1 MTCWAISPSRQMH
14 STVARLLGQWK
25 NFRLLSSPLTINH
38 FPHLINALAMVK
50 QAAARTNCKLRL
62 LSGEK
67 AAPIDRICTEILSG
81 QWHDQF
87 VVDAIQVGAGTSTNM
102 NMNEVIANRASQLC
116 NEALGSYQTLHPNN
130 DVNLSQ
136 STNDAYATAV
146 RLSILLDYGRLTE
159 ALDRLSATL
168 KIKADE
174 FADVIKL
181 GRTQLQDVV
190 PMTLGQS
197 FHAFHTTLKEES
209 YRIGR
214 DAALFLEVNLGAT
227 AIGTGLN
234 PHPDYAAFIIT
245 ELAEISGQE
254 LQLAEDLIE
263 ATSIWEL
270 LWRFPAL

>member
-1 MTCWAISPSRQMH
+1 
-14 STVARLLGQWK
+14 
-25 NFRLLSSPLTINH
+25 
-38 FPHLINALAMVK
+38 MVK

-87 VVDAIQVGAGTSTNM
+87 VVDAIQGGAGTSTNM

-136 STNDAYATAV
+136 ATNDAYATAV